1 MAVDESGRLQKLRQ
15 KPCHN
20 PTENRL
26 KNQLKKGK
34 KCEPIET
41 GKKEINPSDP
51 VFFNI
56 PDLRLLN

>member
-1 MAVDESGRLQKLRQ
+1 MAVHESQRIQGLKTN
-15 KPCHN
+15 PCHN

-41 GKKEINPSDP
+41 GQKEINPSDP